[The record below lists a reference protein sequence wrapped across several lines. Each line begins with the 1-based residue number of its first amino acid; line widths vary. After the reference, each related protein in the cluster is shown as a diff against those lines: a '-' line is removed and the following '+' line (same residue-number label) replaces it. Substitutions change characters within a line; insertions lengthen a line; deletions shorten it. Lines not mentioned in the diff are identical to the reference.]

1 MSLSAS
7 DTIACGYGQNSQ
19 KGTISNRPAAVP
31 NRPLRGEGSVPPM
44 KKPSNPFRSEVGSG
58 LPEKFKSPRGTM
70 VYTKPV
76 RVEGHDSR
84 LKKVADN
91 SDAKGAG
98 FATRGLGP
106 NKELKAPRDPPDHVH
121 GNNQTG
127 RRTPP
132 QNNQNDGGP
141 FRGIRARTHGVSKP
155 HDELIGKRRKTLTEE
170 LLARREYIIPPS
182 PSMSTKASDV
192 QDNSRSNAGADTDD
206 RSDRAKESTA
216 GRKAASSSGKSKK
229 SQLLSTDRD
238 DDGWQ
243 TQEDDQSESSEHN
256 ERFDMGSDGTSR

>member
-155 HDELIGKRRKTLTEE
+155 HDELIGKRRKTLT
-170 LLARREYIIPPS
+170 
-182 PSMSTKASDV
+182 
-192 QDNSRSNAGADTDD
+192 DNSRSNAGADTDD